1 MAKKRNIHY
10 VNNADFSHA
19 VVEYVKLS
27 EEAKKKKV
35 DVPKVTD
42 YIASCLLK
50 IAEGLS
56 HKSNFIR
63 YTYREEMVMDA
74 VENCLKAISNYNL
87 EAATRT
93 GKPNAFA
100 YFTQITWFAF
110 LRRIAKEKKQQEIK
124 LKYMTQ
130 SGIEDFIAEN
140 GEGDEVATG
149 VATTFVD
156 SLKSRINLVK
166 EQDLKFKVIKKQIRR
181 RKKLST
187 DSDLT
192 EFME

>member
-1 MAKKRNIHY
+1 
-10 VNNADFSHA
+10 
-19 VVEYVKLS
+19 
-27 EEAKKKKV
+27 
-35 DVPKVTD
+35 
-42 YIASCLLK
+42 
-50 IAEGLS
+50 
-56 HKSNFIR
+56 
-63 YTYREEMVMDA
+63 
-74 VENCLKAISNYNL
+74 
-87 EAATRT
+87 
-93 GKPNAFA
+93 
-100 YFTQITWFAF
+100 
-110 LRRIAKEKKQQEIK
+110 
-124 LKYMTQ
+124 MTQ